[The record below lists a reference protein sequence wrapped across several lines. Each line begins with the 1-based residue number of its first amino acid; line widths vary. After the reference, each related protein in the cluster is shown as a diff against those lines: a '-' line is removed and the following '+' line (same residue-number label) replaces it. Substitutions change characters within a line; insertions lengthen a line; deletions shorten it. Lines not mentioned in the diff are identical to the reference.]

1 MITKCCGE
9 SALSLAEGFKVL
21 HFSLGTYEQGHSL
34 VHLFRAHIQ
43 HALRAGGALA
53 ASLSTAQQSAPVS
66 TLIQESA
73 SSELDGGGPT
83 CSTMKDMGAHSYSSL
98 SLPLGLLVSPG

>member
-1 MITKCCGE
+1 MRRLCIHYGLFSNTKQLSDITVSQQHQDKAAVVAVNTNCCGE

-34 VHLFRAHIQ
+34 VHLLRAHIQ

-53 ASLSTAQQSAPVS
+53 ASLSLHYNQPQ
-66 TLIQESA
+66 
-73 SSELDGGGPT
+73 
-83 CSTMKDMGAHSYSSL
+83 
-98 SLPLGLLVSPG
+98 